1 MAASRKHD
9 KSSKTAHVLNLI
21 TSPAQKQVA
30 QETPETEETTS
41 AAPPETSAETSTAA
55 PSAAPAAPAATP
67 AIPAILSPHT
77 LTQPV
82 MPDAHSEQALSDQ
95 IRQALEVE
103 LTKPEPTPTPPPK
116 PAPKAKPAPAP
127 VMPPQP
133 EPIPAMAQQPAP
145 APAMAQQ
152 PAPAPVMPPQ
162 PEPIPAMSQQPA
174 PAPAMPPQP
183 APIPAMA
190 QQPAPAPAMPQQP
203 APAPVMPPQP
213 APAPAMQQPE
223 PQPVEASAPS
233 EDDLMYVNIM
243 QKMVEDK
250 ASRYIKMLGLCT
262 CPQCTMDVKALALS
276 NLVPKYAVTPKQIP
290 IPMLTI
296 YEQRY
301 GNIVSTQLMNACK
314 TVMKKPRHHV

>member
-21 TSPAQKQVA
+21 TSPAQKQAA
-30 QETPETEETTS
+30 QESPEPAETIP
-41 AAPPETSAETSTAA
+41 AVPPEASTETSA
-55 PSAAPAAPAATP
+55 AAPAAAPAALAAAP

-103 LTKPEPTPTPPPK
+103 LTKPDPEPTPPPK
-116 PAPKAKPAPAP
+116 PAPKKPAPAP
-127 VMPPQP
+127 VMQAQP
-133 EPIPAMAQQPAP
+133 EPIPAMPS
-145 APAMAQQ
+145 Q
-152 PAPAPVMPPQ
+152 PAPAPVMQ
-162 PEPIPAMSQQPA
+162 A
-174 PAPAMPPQP
+174 
-183 APIPAMA
+183 
-190 QQPAPAPAMPQQP
+190 
-203 APAPVMPPQP
+203 
-213 APAPAMQQPE
+213 QPE
-223 PQPVEASAPS
+223 PQPAEASAPS

-301 GNIVSTQLMNACK
+301 GSIVSTQLMNACK

>member
-21 TSPAQKQVA
+21 TSPAQKQAA
-30 QETPETEETTS
+30 QESPEPAETIP
-41 AAPPETSAETSTAA
+41 AVPPEASTETSA
-55 PSAAPAAPAATP
+55 AAPAAAPAALAAAP

-103 LTKPEPTPTPPPK
+103 LTKPDPEPTPPPK
-116 PAPKAKPAPAP
+116 PAPKKPAPAP
-127 VMPPQP
+127 VMQ
-133 EPIPAMAQQPAP
+133 A
-145 APAMAQQ
+145 
-152 PAPAPVMPPQ
+152 
-162 PEPIPAMSQQPA
+162 
-174 PAPAMPPQP
+174 
-183 APIPAMA
+183 
-190 QQPAPAPAMPQQP
+190 
-203 APAPVMPPQP
+203 
-213 APAPAMQQPE
+213 QPE
-223 PQPVEASAPS
+223 PQPAEVPAPS

-301 GNIVSTQLMNACK
+301 GSIVSTQLMNACK

>member
-30 QETPETEETTS
+30 QETPEPAETTP

-103 LTKPEPTPTPPPK
+103 LTKPEPEPTPPPK

-145 APAMAQQ
+145 APAMPPQ

-174 PAPAMPPQP
+174 PAPA
-183 APIPAMA
+183 
-190 QQPAPAPAMPQQP
+190 
-203 APAPVMPPQP
+203 MPPQP

>member
-1 MAASRKHD
+1 
-9 KSSKTAHVLNLI
+9 
-21 TSPAQKQVA
+21 
-30 QETPETEETTS
+30 
-41 AAPPETSAETSTAA
+41 
-55 PSAAPAAPAATP
+55 
-67 AIPAILSPHT
+67 

-133 EPIPAMAQQPAP
+133 EPIPAM
-145 APAMAQQ
+145 
-152 PAPAPVMPPQ
+152 
-162 PEPIPAMSQQPA
+162 SQQPA

-183 APIPAMA
+183 EPIPAMA

>member
-21 TSPAQKQVA
+21 TSPAQKQAA
-30 QETPETEETTS
+30 QESPEPAETIP
-41 AAPPETSAETSTAA
+41 AVPPEASTETSA
-55 PSAAPAAPAATP
+55 AAPAAAPAALAAAP

-103 LTKPEPTPTPPPK
+103 LTKPDPEPTPPPK
-116 PAPKAKPAPAP
+116 PAPKKPAPAP
-127 VMPPQP
+127 VMQ
-133 EPIPAMAQQPAP
+133 A
-145 APAMAQQ
+145 
-152 PAPAPVMPPQ
+152 
-162 PEPIPAMSQQPA
+162 
-174 PAPAMPPQP
+174 
-183 APIPAMA
+183 
-190 QQPAPAPAMPQQP
+190 
-203 APAPVMPPQP
+203 
-213 APAPAMQQPE
+213 QPE
-223 PQPVEASAPS
+223 PQPAEASAPS

-301 GNIVSTQLMNACK
+301 GSIVSTQLMNACK